1 MSLRLAFKEDYSVI
15 IDTGWYN
22 SPAILA
28 INHDQKWYK
37 CWRNKTK
44 EWFEEK
50 YVFPWK
56 DRDWSRKQSQS
67 WLGLDSSHNAGRCTS
82 FEADGEIFL
91 SFLRRIRSIPTHS
104 ILVLPPEL
112 LKCFDPSPPPHLLPF
127 RLHHNRDLIQNLN
140 LTSCL
145 HQWARQKQPITKI
158 KRIQR
163 GKRNKKQYVN
173 LNSHRDGCLKK
184 KKTHTHTKKIRYIK

>member
-1 MSLRLAFKEDYSVI
+1 MSLRPAFKEDYSVI

-44 EWFEEK
+44 EWFQVEK

-56 DRDWSRKQSQS
+56 YCDWSRKQSQS

-140 LTSCL
+140 LRSC
-145 HQWARQKQPITKI
+145 QWAQQKQLITSF

-163 GKRNKKQYVN
+163 GKRNMK
-173 LNSHRDGCLKK
+173 
-184 KKTHTHTKKIRYIK
+184 